1 MSKMLRW
8 SPEQFAAHQ
17 ARVPR
22 PVAPTAPSKA
32 DRAAAAL
39 KRMQAKGRLP
49 RGTMNKT
56 ESRYATHLDQQRLA
70 GAVLWWNF
78 EGIKLMLAKN
88 TSITIDFPVLPD
100 TGVLEMRDVKA
111 RKEAITD
118 DARAKMKVAAA
129 MYPFVFKFV
138 YPAEKGSDAWIEEE
152 I

>member
-8 SPEQFAAHQ
+8 SPEQLAAHQ
-17 ARVPR
+17 ARQPKPA
-22 PVAPTAPSKA
+22 PVVQSKA
-32 DRAAAAL
+32 DRAAAVL
-39 KRMQAKGRLP
+39 KRNQAKGRLP

-56 ESRYATHLDQQRLA
+56 ESRYAVYLDQQKLA

-78 EGIKLMLAKN
+78 EGIKLMLAPN
-88 TSITIDFPVLPD
+88 TSITVDYAVMPD
-100 TGVLEMRDVKA
+100 TGVLEMRDVKGA
-111 RKEAITD
+111 KAMVTD

-138 YPAEKGSDAWIEEE
+138 YPAGKGDARWIEEE